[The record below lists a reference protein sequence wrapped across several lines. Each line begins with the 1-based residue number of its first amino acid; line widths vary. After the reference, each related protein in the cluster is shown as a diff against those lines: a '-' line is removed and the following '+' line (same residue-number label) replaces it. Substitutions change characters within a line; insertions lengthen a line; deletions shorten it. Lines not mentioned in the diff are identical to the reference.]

1 MFRESL
7 LAISHVV
14 QVIHVRFSLTDV
26 SNADRFR
33 LVQNRLVSSA
43 KM

>member
-7 LAISHVV
+7 LVVSHVV
-14 QVIHVRFSLTDV
+14 IRLRFSLTDV
-26 SNADRFR
+26 SNADRLW